1 MIVLMS
7 PETWPFGAA
16 LATVV
21 GLTVIEGVGL
31 LFAHSPAHALDGLL
45 PDMPDMPDG
54 LERALGWLHLG
65 RVPALILLIVFLT
78 GFAVSGYVMQAVAG
92 TLSGS
97 LLPWWLASLPA
108 AFSGLCCVRAIGGL
122 LTRVL
127 PDNETTAVSGQSLV
141 GRTGVV
147 TQGIARTG
155 MAAQTKVRD
164 ANGDLHYVLVE
175 PDIAAETFAEGDAV
189 LLVRKTGARFYGI
202 RKPHPELL

>member
-16 LATVV
+16 LATMV
-21 GLTVIEGVGL
+21 GLTAIEGAGL
-31 LFAHSPAHALDGLL
+31 LFAQSPSHALDSLL
-45 PDMPDMPDG
+45 PDMPEG
-54 LERALGWLHLG
+54 LEQALGWLHLG
-65 RVPALILLIVFLT
+65 RVPILVLLILFSA
-78 GFAVSGYVMQAVAG
+78 GFSVSGYVVQAVAG
-92 TLSGS
+92 ALSGS

-108 AFSGLCCVRAIGGL
+108 ALAGMCCVRAIGGL
-122 LTRVL
+122 LARVL
-127 PDNETTAVSGQSLV
+127 RDNGTTAVSEQSLV

-164 ANGDLHYVLVE
+164 ANGGLHYVLVE
-175 PDIAAETFAEGDAV
+175 PDIAAETFAEGDSV

-202 RKPHPELL
+202 RRPHPELL